1 MIDYALK
8 NITKRW
14 GRSLLTVIGMTV
26 MVTLIIV
33 ITGIVNSQKQ
43 TVHEHASASA
53 GKINV
58 QPLLAGTTYPAAG
71 IDLSED
77 TADNVLTLVAGYIQ
91 QPLSGKVL
99 YFPLAPAPYPN
110 QPSEVILVGL
120 ESGQEEA
127 FTGSISNDV
136 KPTIGVESFTKSEAA
151 NPVILGKHA
160 AEYYEAKIAE
170 GLQPGDVLT
179 ILGRELTV
187 AGILGQSGDIA
198 VNNAVIVPLD
208 AAQELLD
215 KQEFVSSIIL
225 TQARVGADAEIAAAI
240 QSRYP
245 QMNVVDNSTI
255 RNNLNEG
262 IKLFENMVNAISA
275 VVTVA
280 ATILIMT
287 VMLITIK
294 ERTREI
300 GVLRA
305 IGASTTT
312 IILSI
317 FWEIVL
323 LSGTGSIVGGIASG
337 FVLRFGLLENLFDLA
352 HILRHMPLAIV
363 IALASGI
370 LPAIQISRILPVESL
385 RYE

>member
-1 MIDYALK
+1 MFDYALK

-14 GRSLLTVIGMTV
+14 GRSLLTIVGVTV

-33 ITGIVNSQKQ
+33 ITGIVNSQKR
-43 TVHEHASASA
+43 TMHEHASAGA
-53 GKINV
+53 GKINI
-58 QPLLAGTTYPAAG
+58 QPLLAGTTYPAEG
-71 IDLSED
+71 IDLAETTAED
-77 TADNVLTLVAGYIQ
+77 ILSLVANSTQ

-99 YFPLAPAPYPN
+99 YFSIAPAPYPN
-110 QPSEVILVGL
+110 QPPEVILVGL

-136 KPTIGVESFTKSEAA
+136 GPTSGVEFFSESGVAS
-151 NPVILGKHA
+151 PVILGKHA
-160 AEYYEAKIAE
+160 AEYYEAKFSE
-170 GLQPGDVLT
+170 RLQPGDVLT
-179 ILGRELTV
+179 VLDQELTV
-187 AGILGQSGDIA
+187 IGILGQSGDIV
-198 VNNAVIVPLD
+198 VNNAVIAPLD
-208 AAQELLD
+208 IAQKLLG
-215 KQEFVSSIIL
+215 KKGFVSSVIL
-225 TQARVGADAEIAAAI
+225 TQARAGADAAITAAI

-245 QMNVVDNSTI
+245 QMNIVDNSTI
-255 RNNLNEG
+255 RSNLNEG

-275 VVTVA
+275 VVVIA

-305 IGASTTT
+305 IGASTAT
-312 IILSI
+312 IIMSI
-317 FWEIVL
+317 FWEIL
-323 LSGTGSIVGGIASG
+323 MLSATGSILGGIAAS

-352 HILRHMPLAIV
+352 HILKHMPLAIV
-363 IALASGI
+363 IALASGVV
-370 LPAIQISRILPVESL
+370 PAFQISHILPVESL